1 MQSANN
7 RVRIVNT
14 QTLSDDWY
22 LLKKYT
28 FDFQR
33 RDGSW
38 QRLNR
43 EAYDHGDGAALLLYN
58 RERQSVV
65 LTRQFRLPAFVNGS
79 DGMLIEVA
87 AGLLEGEQ
95 PEERIRKEAEEET
108 GYRIDKVEKVF
119 EAWMSPGS
127 VTEKLHLFVA
137 EYQPADQVSPGG
149 GLQEEG
155 EDLEVL
161 EMSFSEA
168 LQAMKAGTINDAK
181 TIMLLQYAA
190 LNQLI

>member
-28 FDFQR
+28 FDYQR

-38 QRLNR
+38 QRLYR

-79 DGMLIEVA
+79 DKIGRAHV
-87 AGLLEGEQ
+87 
-95 PEERIRKEAEEET
+95 
-108 GYRIDKVEKVF
+108 
-119 EAWMSPGS
+119 
-127 VTEKLHLFVA
+127 
-137 EYQPADQVSPGG
+137 
-149 GLQEEG
+149 
-155 EDLEVL
+155 
-161 EMSFSEA
+161 
-168 LQAMKAGTINDAK
+168 
-181 TIMLLQYAA
+181 
-190 LNQLI
+190 